1 MSTVRSQTKH
11 VGFLRN
17 EKRLN
22 VALTRAKSLLIIIG
36 NSSTLQRCL
45 IWNKFIA
52 FCYKNR
58 AVVGDAMSLDKSIV
72 NDRNYKGNEEKPED
86 FEDEYDL

>member
-1 MSTVRSQTKH
+1 MSKL

-36 NSSTLQRCL
+36 NAATLQRCQ
-45 IWNKFIA
+45 IWNKFVS
-52 FCYKNR
+52 FCFKNR
-58 AVVGDAMSLDKSIV
+58 AVVGDALSINRSIV
-72 NDRNYKGNEEKPED
+72 NDDKYQGNEEFPIGC
-86 FEDEYDL
+86 EDEYD

>member
-1 MSTVRSQTKH
+1 MSTVRSHTKH

-36 NSSTLQRCL
+36 NAATLQKCI
-45 IWNKFIA
+45 IWSKFIG
-52 FCYKNR
+52 FCYKNH
-58 AVVGDAMSLDKSIV
+58 AVVGDALSLDKSIV
-72 NDRNYKGNEEKPED
+72 NDASFEGNEEKPED
-86 FEDEYDL
+86 YEDEYD